1 MTDDTNPVIQNA
13 GEYIEEFESEEAETN
28 IHDEIAL
35 DYLRNVDSKLIDLGW
50 GFEGAKTVE
59 FGNKDQS
66 LLNHARNGVFFLLHL
81 NQVADD
87 FDDRIL
93 SPDDLR
99 DVVAMFVA
107 HDLHKTIYDEDYNPE
122 EEFDIPH
129 ERVEEFADK
138 TDLLDFGESVS
149 IEDLW
154 SCACAHHD
162 TWNAKTGKETLAW
175 KELKYYVR
183 LADSFAS
190 SPTPE
195 EAVSDRSI
203 AAFDDVFYESLDLGY
218 HSLDETTGVLT
229 NLLNAAVADL
239 LSNYGYEVVAIYQD
253 GCVYVND
260 GDEKPEIDEGFVE
273 DVYEMFTEK
282 VRNSHRSYAN
292 AVELAENINTV
303 YNLGYYSPS
312 DEDFFYAGPNR
323 VVHALAHKAAADG
336 NNDNPP
342 TDAMVSS
349 IQEAGEELD
358 SELDETRQLIGVARL
373 VGGIRKTIIPE
384 LDVED
389 EIQATA
395 EVFGVSDEFLQ
406 KLSEID
412 EDTHDELTA
421 GGKFDYSYGIAQELL
436 DRRVNDVKVKE
447 LSADEFGDAVGDLL
461 VKNLSEIDGWDS
473 IDEAFVSDIRD
484 ELMAYISDILV
495 VEGVSPAYDS
505 GIEDTFDQYTSKRG
519 GKIGWLTNRT
529 TTGMNKSEMEVKKS
543 LTTLQAGFSNHT
555 RVGAAEPEKLLI
567 SVPMRIEFSLRETG
581 SGWRD
586 PDTDRMF
593 FHFVPDYFFTP
604 MSWDMTRAMI
614 DRYNDDARVRVGRL
628 AEALFESK
636 YCEDEYG
643 NVLENLA
650 FDEDG
655 GRNMV
660 ESMMQGFDEGF
671 GSFEMA
677 YYKQSEN
684 QTEFEFFGIYLA
696 LAIAG
701 FTGLRVYVSSN
712 PVPDLRARDFDEM
725 ARIGAGLSQTSRFYG
740 ESVRLTELQEMLR
753 SASALI
759 SLGYATERKDSLFPK
774 YLRATR
780 NKLLPGSYLLKRIA
794 QNDPDE
800 GSRVAWSLM
809 DEAKYLD
816 TTTGVNTE

>member
-1 MTDDTNPVIQNA
+1 LTENTNPVIENA
-13 GEYIEEFESEEAETN
+13 GEYIEEFEKEDEDTDEY
-28 IHDEIAL
+28 DEIAL
-35 DYLRNVDSKLIDLGW
+35 DYLRNVDGKLIDLGW

-59 FGNKDQS
+59 FGNTDQS
-66 LLNHARNGVFFLLHL
+66 LLNHVRNGVFFLLHL
-81 NQVADD
+81 NQVADNL
-87 FDDRIL
+87 DDRVL
-93 SPDDLR
+93 SSDDLR

-122 EEFDIPH
+122 EEFDIPR
-129 ERVEEFADK
+129 EVVEEFAED
-138 TDLLDFGESVS
+138 TDLLDFADSAT

-175 KELKYYVR
+175 KERKYYVR

-195 EAVSDRSI
+195 EAVDDRGI

-239 LSNYGYEVVAIYQD
+239 LSDYGYEVVAIYQD
-253 GCVYVND
+253 GCVYVNE
-260 GDEKPEIDEGFVE
+260 GDEKPEVNEGFVQ
-273 DVYEMFTEK
+273 DVYETFTKK

-292 AVELAENINTV
+292 ETELAENINTV
-303 YNLGYYSPS
+303 YHLGYYSPS
-312 DEDFFYAGPNR
+312 DEDFFYAGSER
-323 VVHALAHKAAADG
+323 VVHALAHKAAVDG
-336 NNDNPP
+336 DDDNDPSESMIESIR
-342 TDAMVSS
+342 DAGDALGM
-349 IQEAGEELD
+349 
-358 SELDETRQLIGVARL
+358 ELDETRQLVGVARL
-373 VGGIRKTIIPE
+373 VGGVRKTIVPE

-389 EIQATA
+389 EIRATA
-395 EVFGVSDEFLQ
+395 EVFGVSDEFLER
-406 KLSEID
+406 LSEVDD
-412 EDTHDELTA
+412 EAHDDLTA

-436 DRRVNDVKVKE
+436 DRSVDGVRVKE
-447 LSADEFGDAVGDLL
+447 LSMNEFRKKVGYLL
-461 VKNLSEIDGWDS
+461 VENLSEMDGWDS
-473 IDEAFVSDIRD
+473 IEEAFVGDIRD
-484 ELMAYISDILV
+484 ELKAYIADIIV
-495 VEGVSPAYDS
+495 VEGKSPNYDAE
-505 GIEDTFDQYTSKRG
+505 IDDTFDQYTSKRG

-529 TTGMNKSEMEVKKS
+529 TTGMNKGEMEAKKS

-555 RVGAAEPEKLLI
+555 RVGAAKPEKLMI

-581 SGWRD
+581 SSWRE
-586 PDTDRMF
+586 PDRLF

-604 MSWDMTRAMI
+604 MSWRMTRALMS
-614 DRYNDDARVRVGRL
+614 RYNDSRSVRVGRL

-636 YCEDEYG
+636 YGEKEYDE
-643 NVLENLA
+643 VLGNLA
-650 FDEDG
+650 FKEDG
-655 GRNMV
+655 GRNMI
-660 ESMMQGFDEGF
+660 ESMMQGFDDGF

-684 QTEFEFFGIYLA
+684 QTEFEFFGIFVA

-740 ESVRLTELQEMLR
+740 ESVRLTELQDTLR
-753 SASALI
+753 TASALI

-794 QNDPDE
+794 QNNPDE
-800 GSRVAWSLM
+800 GSRIAWNLM

-816 TTTGVNTE
+816 TTTGVKIE

>member
-1 MTDDTNPVIQNA
+1 MAEYENPTIENA
-13 GEYIEEFESEEAETN
+13 SEYIEELEKEEEDTDE
-28 IHDEIAL
+28 HDEIAL
-35 DYLRNVDSKLIDLGW
+35 DYLRNVDGKLIDLGW
-50 GFEGAKTVE
+50 GFKGAKTVE
-59 FGNKDQS
+59 FGNTDQS
-66 LLNHARNGVFFLLHL
+66 LLNHVRNGVFFLLHL

-87 FDDRIL
+87 LDDRVL
-93 SPDDLR
+93 SPEDLR

-122 EEFDIPH
+122 KEFDIPR
-129 ERVEEFADK
+129 EVVGEFADK
-138 TDLLDFGESVS
+138 TDLLDFGENAS

-162 TWNAKTGKETLAW
+162 TWNAKTGRETLAW
-175 KELKYYVR
+175 TERKFYVR

-195 EAVSDRSI
+195 EAVGDRGIS
-203 AAFDDVFYESLDLGY
+203 AFDDVFYENLDLGY

-253 GCVYVND
+253 GCVYANKC
-260 GDEKPEIDEGFVE
+260 DEKPEVNESFVQ
-273 DVYEMFTEK
+273 DVYETFTKK

-292 AVELAENINTV
+292 ETELAENINTV
-303 YNLGYYSPS
+303 YHLGYYSPS
-312 DEDFFYAGPNR
+312 DEDFFYAGSER
-323 VVHALAHKAAADG
+323 VVHALAHKAAVDG
-336 NNDNPP
+336 DDDNDPSESMIESIR
-342 TDAMVSS
+342 DAGDALG
-349 IQEAGEELD
+349 I
-358 SELDETRQLIGVARL
+358 ELDETRQLVGVARL
-373 VGGIRKTIIPE
+373 VGGVRKTIVPE

-389 EIQATA
+389 EIRATA
-395 EVFGVSDEFLQ
+395 EVFGVSEEFLER
-406 KLSEID
+406 LSEID
-412 EDTHDELTA
+412 DEAHDNLTA

-436 DRRVNDVKVKE
+436 DRNVDGVRAKDLSTKEFREKV
-447 LSADEFGDAVGDLL
+447 GYLL
-461 VKNLSEIDGWDS
+461 VENLSEVDGWDS
-473 IDEAFVSDIRD
+473 IEEAFVGDIRD
-484 ELMAYISDILV
+484 ELKAYIADILV
-495 VEGVSPAYDS
+495 VEGKSPNYDAE
-505 GIEDTFDQYTSKRG
+505 IDDTFDQYTSKRG

-529 TTGMNKSEMEVKKS
+529 TTGMNKSDMEAKKS

-555 RVGAAEPEKLLI
+555 RVGASKPENLLI

-581 SGWRD
+581 SNWRE
-586 PDTDRMF
+586 PDRLF

-604 MSWDMTRAMI
+604 MSWRMTRALMS
-614 DRYNDDARVRVGRL
+614 RYNDSRSVRVGRL

-636 YCEDEYG
+636 YGEKEYDE
-643 NVLENLA
+643 VLGNLA
-650 FDEDG
+650 FEEDG

-660 ESMMQGFDEGF
+660 ESMMQGFDDGF

-684 QTEFEFFGIYLA
+684 QTEFEFFGIFVA

-740 ESVRLTELQEMLR
+740 ESVRLTELQDTLR
-753 SASALI
+753 TASALI

-800 GSRVAWSLM
+800 GSRIAWNLM

-816 TTTGVNTE
+816 TTTGVKIE

>member
-1 MTDDTNPVIQNA
+1 MSEAINPVIENA
-13 GEYIEEFESEEAETN
+13 SEYIEEFEKEKEDTDE
-28 IHDEIAL
+28 HDEIAL
-35 DYLRNVDSKLIDLGW
+35 DYLRNVDGKLIDLGW

-59 FGNKDQS
+59 FGNTDQS
-66 LLNHARNGVFFLLHL
+66 LLNHVRNGVFFLLHL

-87 FDDRIL
+87 FDDRVL

-107 HDLHKTIYDEDYNPE
+107 HDLHKTIYDEDYDPE
-122 EEFDIPH
+122 EEFDIPR
-129 ERVEEFADK
+129 EVVEEFAEG
-138 TDLLDFGESVS
+138 TDLLDFADTAT

-154 SCACAHHD
+154 SCACSHHD
-162 TWNAKTGKETLAW
+162 TWNAKTGRETLNW
-175 KELKYYVR
+175 KERKYYVR

-195 EAVSDRSI
+195 EAVSDRSV

-239 LSNYGYEVVAIYQD
+239 LSDCGYKIVAIYQD
-253 GCVYVND
+253 GCVYVNK
-260 GDEKPEIDEGFVE
+260 GGEKPEVDGSFVG
-273 DVYEMFTEK
+273 DVYETFTEK

-312 DEDFFYAGPNR
+312 DEDFFYAGPER

-336 NNDNPP
+336 NVDNAP
-342 TDAMVSS
+342 TDSMVSS
-349 IQEAGEELD
+349 IQDAGEALGVELY
-358 SELDETRQLIGVARL
+358 ETRQLIGVARL
-373 VGGIRKTIIPE
+373 VGGVKKTIIPE
-384 LDVED
+384 LDVD
-389 EIQATA
+389 NEIRATA
-395 EVFGVSDEFLQ
+395 EVFGVSDAFLE
-406 KLSEID
+406 KLAEID
-412 EDTHDELTA
+412 EETHDELTA

-436 DRRVNDVKVKE
+436 DREVNDIKAKE
-447 LSADEFGDAVGDLL
+447 LSTSDFGDAVGDLL
-461 VKNLSEIDGWDS
+461 VENLSKIDGWDS
-473 IDEAFVSDIRD
+473 IAEAFVSDIRD
-484 ELMAYISDILV
+484 ELTAYISDILV
-495 VEGVSPAYDS
+495 VEGKSPNCDAEID
-505 GIEDTFDQYTSKRG
+505 DTFDQYTSKRG

-529 TTGMNKSEMEVKKS
+529 TTGMNKSEMEAKKS

-555 RVGAAEPEKLLI
+555 RVGAAKPENLLI

-581 SGWRD
+581 SSWRE
-586 PDTDRMF
+586 PDRLF

-604 MSWDMTRAMI
+604 MSWGMTRAMMN
-614 DRYNDDARVRVGRL
+614 RYDDDARVRVGRL

-636 YCEDEYG
+636 YGEEEYTE
-643 NVLENLA
+643 VLENLS
-650 FDEDG
+650 FNEDSG
-655 GRNMV
+655 HNMV
-660 ESMMQGFDEGF
+660 ESMMQGFDDGF

-684 QTEFEFFGIYLA
+684 QTEFEFFGIFVA
-696 LAIAG
+696 LAVAG

-740 ESVRLTELQEMLR
+740 ESVRLTGLQDTLR
-753 SASALI
+753 TASALI

-794 QNDPDE
+794 QNNPDE
-800 GSRVAWSLM
+800 GSRIAWNLM

-816 TTTGVNTE
+816 TTTGVKIE

>member
-1 MTDDTNPVIQNA
+1 LIKNTNPVIENA
-13 GEYIEEFESEEAETN
+13 SEYIEEFEKEKDETDA
-28 IHDEIAL
+28 HDEIAL
-35 DYLRNVDSKLIDLGW
+35 DYLRNVDGRLIDLGW

-59 FGNKDQS
+59 FGNTDQS
-66 LLNHARNGVFFLLHL
+66 LLNHVRNGVFFLLHL
-81 NQVADD
+81 NQVADNL
-87 FDDRIL
+87 DDRVL

-122 EEFDIPH
+122 EEFDIPR
-129 ERVEEFADK
+129 EVVEEFAED
-138 TDLLDFGESVS
+138 TDLLDFADGAT
-149 IEDLW
+149 IEDFW

-175 KELKYYVR
+175 KERKYYVR

-195 EAVSDRSI
+195 EAVSDRSV

-229 NLLNAAVADL
+229 NLLNAAVAEL
-239 LSNYGYEVVAIYQD
+239 LSDYGYEVVAIYQD
-253 GCVYVND
+253 GCVYANK
-260 GDEKPEIDEGFVE
+260 GDEKPEVDDGFVE
-273 DVYEMFTEK
+273 DVYETFTEK

-312 DEDFFYAGPNR
+312 GEDFFYAGPER

-336 NNDNPP
+336 NVDNAP
-342 TDAMVSS
+342 TDAMVRS
-349 IQEAGEELD
+349 IQEAGEVLD
-358 SELDETRQLIGVARL
+358 VELDETRQLVGVARL
-373 VGGIRKTIIPE
+373 VGGVKKTIVPE

-395 EVFGVSDEFLQ
+395 EVFGVSDAFLE
-406 KLSEID
+406 KLAEID
-412 EDTHDELTA
+412 DETHDELTA

-436 DRRVNDVKVKE
+436 DREVNGVKAKE
-447 LSADEFGDAVGDLL
+447 LSANDFGDAVGDLL
-461 VKNLSEIDGWDS
+461 VENLSEIDGWAS
-473 IDEAFVSDIRD
+473 IAEAFVSDIRD
-484 ELMAYISDILV
+484 ELTAYISDILV
-495 VEGVSPAYDS
+495 VEGKSPDYDAE
-505 GIEDTFDQYTSKRG
+505 IDDTFDQYTSKRG

-529 TTGMNKSEMEVKKS
+529 TTGMNKSEMEAKKS

-555 RVGAAEPEKLLI
+555 RVGAAKPENLLI

-581 SGWRD
+581 SNWRE
-586 PDTDRMF
+586 PDRLF

-604 MSWDMTRAMI
+604 MSWEMTRAMMN
-614 DRYNDDARVRVGRL
+614 RYDDDARVRVGRL

-636 YCEDEYG
+636 YGEEEYTE
-643 NVLENLA
+643 VLENLT

-660 ESMMQGFDEGF
+660 ESMMQGFDDGF

-684 QTEFEFFGIYLA
+684 QTEFEFFGIFVA
-696 LAIAG
+696 LAVAG
-701 FTGLRVYVSSN
+701 FTGLRVYVSAN

-740 ESVRLTELQEMLR
+740 ESVRLTELQDTLR
-753 SASALI
+753 TASALI

-794 QNDPDE
+794 QNNPDE
-800 GSRVAWSLM
+800 GSRIAWNLM

-816 TTTGVNTE
+816 TTTGVKIE

>member
-1 MTDDTNPVIQNA
+1 MTEQNPVIQNA
-13 GEYIEEFESEEAETN
+13 GEYIEEFEKEEEDTDE
-28 IHDEIAL
+28 HDEIAL
-35 DYLRNVDSKLIDLGW
+35 DYLRNVDGRLIDLGW

-59 FGNKDQS
+59 FGNTDQS
-66 LLNHARNGVFFLLHL
+66 LLNHVRNGVFFLLHL
-81 NQVADD
+81 NQVADNL
-87 FDDRIL
+87 DDRVL

-122 EEFDIPH
+122 EEFDIPR
-129 ERVEEFADK
+129 EVVEEFAED
-138 TDLLDFGESVS
+138 TDLLDFADSAT

-175 KELKYYVR
+175 KERKYYVR

-195 EAVSDRSI
+195 EAVSDRSV

-239 LSNYGYEVVAIYQD
+239 LSDYGYEVVAIYQD
-253 GCVYVND
+253 GCVYVSK
-260 GDEKPEIDEGFVE
+260 GDEKPEVDESFVE
-273 DVYEMFTEK
+273 DVYETFTEK

-312 DEDFFYAGPNR
+312 DEDFFYAGPES

-336 NNDNPP
+336 NVDNAP
-342 TDAMVSS
+342 TDSMVSS
-349 IQEAGEELD
+349 IQEAGEALGV
-358 SELDETRQLIGVARL
+358 ELDETRQLIGVARL
-373 VGGIRKTIIPE
+373 VGGIKKTIIPE

-395 EVFGVSDEFLQ
+395 EVFGVSDAFLE
-406 KLSEID
+406 KLAEID
-412 EDTHDELTA
+412 EETHDELTA

-436 DRRVNDVKVKE
+436 DREVNGVTAKK
-447 LSADEFGDAVGDLL
+447 LSASDFGDAVGDLL
-461 VKNLSEIDGWDS
+461 VENLSGLDGWDS
-473 IDEAFVSDIRD
+473 IAEAFVSDIRD
-484 ELMAYISDILV
+484 ELTAYISDILV
-495 VEGVSPAYDS
+495 VEGKSPDYDAE
-505 GIEDTFDQYTSKRG
+505 IDDTFDQYTSKRG

-529 TTGMNKSEMEVKKS
+529 TTGMNKSEMEAKKS

-555 RVGAAEPEKLLI
+555 RVGASKPENLLI

-581 SGWRD
+581 SNWRE
-586 PDTDRMF
+586 PDRLF

-604 MSWDMTRAMI
+604 MSWEMTRAMMN
-614 DRYNDDARVRVGRL
+614 RYDDDARVRVGRL

-636 YCEDEYG
+636 YGEEEYTE
-643 NVLENLA
+643 VLENLS
-650 FDEDG
+650 FNEDG

-660 ESMMQGFDEGF
+660 ESMMQGFDDGF

-684 QTEFEFFGIYLA
+684 QTEFEFFGIFVA
-696 LAIAG
+696 LAVAG

-740 ESVRLTELQEMLR
+740 ESVRLTELQDTLR
-753 SASALI
+753 TASALI

-794 QNDPDE
+794 QNNPDE
-800 GSRVAWSLM
+800 GSRIAWNLM

-816 TTTGVNTE
+816 TTTGVKIE